1 MQDVKRIAKSVI
13 RSERALRGG
22 ESFGHAG
29 SQNQLW
35 FPFRNEYAG
44 EVPPFSVVEV
54 TDCVAVPG
62 LDLSYFKA
70 TRPSTTFRGPNWY
83 AVTSSQAVPQG
94 GTGQLR
100 FEGTGRVAYDTG
112 TPAKFENWGVKP
124 GQFTLSKGYPSLASV
139 HRVESSDR
147 KLLLGT
153 LGEIRTLL
161 CKATAYLADGAVSTN
176 FQIWS
181 GTIASG
187 ANSGFTTLPSIELV
201 QDIPTD
207 RFFVAHWVNNGWVGR
222 MLSGGTRL
230 LKCKLNGDLDAT
242 DATATIDNV
251 TSFSGEGAA
260 SPTSAN
266 NTLDLA
272 GADNDDAVIIEDT
285 SGASAAY
292 YLLNVMHHDCEA

>member
-1 MQDVKRIAKSVI
+1 MNRTEYLEQMRWESIKND
-13 RSERALRGG
+13 SEETCPAFGLLAITGSESRGRRTVLIG
-22 ESFGHAG
+22 
-29 SQNQLW
+29 
-35 FPFRNEYAG
+35 
-44 EVPPFSVVEV
+44 
-54 TDCVAVPG
+54 D
-62 LDLSYFKA
+62 K
-70 TRPSTTFRGPNWY
+70 PSTTFYREY
-83 AVTSSQAVPQG
+83 AVNGPTAIPAG
-94 GTGQLR
+94 K
-100 FEGTGRVAYDTG
+100 TGRCTRSSGGLWIKYDTG
-112 TPAKFENWGVKP
+112 TPANGEGWGPKP
-124 GQFTLSKGYPSLASV
+124 SQWTASKGFPGITCEGIKDAGRYI
-139 HRVESSDR
+139 
-147 KLLLGT
+147 LLGT

-161 CKATAYLADGAVSTN
+161 CKATAYLADGAVSSN

-222 MLSGGTRL
+222 MLGGGTRL

>member
-1 MQDVKRIAKSVI
+1 MTRQTRFLDGARRCSI
-13 RSERALRGG
+13 RNTSG
-22 ESFGHAG
+22 EDC
-29 SQNQLW
+29 
-35 FPFRNEYAG
+35 
-44 EVPPFSVVEV
+44 PPFGLLVVTGSEQRGDSDGKKRTILV
-54 TDCVAVPG
+54 GT
-62 LDLSYFKA
+62 K
-70 TRPSTTFRGPNWY
+70 PSTTFYREYVVNGPQKLR
-83 AVTSSQAVPQG
+83 AGKTGKCFVG
-94 GTGQLR
+94 GIIWIA
-100 FEGTGRVAYDTG
+100 FDDADG
-112 TPAKFENWGVKP
+112 TPANGEGWGPKP
-124 GQFTLSKGYPSLASV
+124 GQWTASKGFPGITCEGIKDAARYLM
-139 HRVESSDR
+139 
-147 KLLLGT
+147 LGT
-153 LGEIRTLL
+153 AGEIRTLL
-161 CKATAYLADGAVSTN
+161 CKATAYLADGAVSSN
-176 FQIWS
+176 YQIWS

-187 ANSGFTTLPSIELV
+187 ANSGFSTLPTIELV

-222 MLSGGTRL
+222 MLGGGTRL

-251 TSFSGEGAA
+251 TSFSGEGAP

>member
-1 MQDVKRIAKSVI
+1 MAGYQFATMQDVKRIAKAVI

-22 ESFGHAG
+22 ESYGHAG
-29 SQNQLW
+29 SQNPLW

-70 TRPSTTFRGPNWY
+70 TRPSTTFRGPSWY

-112 TPAKFENWGVKP
+112 TPVKFENWGVKP
-124 GQFTLSKGYPSLASV
+124 GQFTLSKGYPSLVSV

-161 CKATAYLADGAVSTN
+161 GKTTGAITGGTSTTTAY
-176 FQIWS
+176 QIWTGTS
-181 GTIASG
+181 GSEANGGWTTVPGAITRVDIDSG
-187 ANSGFTTLPSIELV
+187 K
-201 QDIPTD
+201 
-207 RFFVAHWVNNGWVGR
+207 FVKLTFVNNGWI
-222 MLSGGTRL
+222 M
-230 LKCKLNGDLDAT
+230 
-242 DATATIDNV
+242 
-251 TSFSGEGAA
+251 
-260 SPTSAN
+260 
-266 NTLDLA
+266 
-272 GADNDDAVIIEDT
+272 
-285 SGASAAY
+285 
-292 YLLNVMHHDCEA
+292 EALECNA